1 MNNRVSFESHL
12 FIMKKYRIVTVTIAG
27 ETQMERKPKVRII
40 PATNKE
46 IRIQRVGIYARVSTA
61 GKAQLRSLATQISGL
76 TRYVAKQEGWL
87 LTDIYMDVD
96 SAKTGSDRR
105 EFTRLLTDCKNHNLD
120 YVITKSLSR
129 FGRDNV
135 EVLKAVR
142 LLQESGVK
150 IYFMEEDLDVDKNYD
165 ELELTIRTAINQSEN
180 EHRSENIRMGMK
192 FRAEHGLSGLYK
204 KPCFGYKKN
213 DEGYL
218 VPDEKQAPIVK
229 RIYELYLSGK
239 SIIGIIKTLAEEKIP
254 SPTGRETWSKKTI
267 TTILTNAK
275 YTGNVQVLKSDPG
288 RNSYCMWDAHEA
300 IISREDF
307 AQVQREI
314 ERRTKKKRK
323 YESAASAL
331 VKEINW
337 SEPINNIGPVELRQE
352 DHEINWPEP
361 HGR

>member
-1 MNNRVSFESHL
+1 MPVSAQQE
-12 FIMKKYRIVTVTIAG
+12 
-27 ETQMERKPKVRII
+27 
-40 PATNKE
+40 
-46 IRIQRVGIYARVSTA
+46 
-61 GKAQLRSLATQISGL
+61 KAQLRSLATQISGL
-76 TRYVAKQEGWL
+76 TRYVARHEGWL

-105 EFTRLLTDCKNHNLD
+105 EFTRLLTDCKNHDLD

-150 IYFMEEDLDVDKNYD
+150 IYFMEEDLDVDKNYN
-165 ELELTIRTAINQSEN
+165 EIELTIRTAINQSEN

-229 RIYELYLSGK
+229 RIDELYLSGT

-275 YTGNVQVLKSDPG
+275 YTGNVQVLKSNPG
-288 RNSYCMWDAHEA
+288 RSSYCMWDTHEA
-300 IISREDF
+300 LISREDF
-307 AQVQREI
+307 AQVQKEI
-314 ERRTKKKRK
+314 DRRTKKKRK
-323 YESAASAL
+323 YESSASAL

-337 SEPINNIGPVELRQE
+337 SQPINHTGPVELRLE
-352 DHEINWPEP
+352 DHEINWPESE
-361 HGR
+361 R

>member
-1 MNNRVSFESHL
+1 
-12 FIMKKYRIVTVTIAG
+12 
-27 ETQMERKPKVRII
+27 MERNPKVRII
-40 PATNKE
+40 PAKVEN
-46 IRIQRVGIYARVSTA
+46 IRIEKVGIYARVSTA
-61 GKAQLRSLATQISGL
+61 GKAQLRSLAAQISGL
-76 TRYVAKQEGWL
+76 TRYVAKREDWL
-87 LTDIYMDVD
+87 LIDIYMDVD
-96 SAKTGSDRR
+96 SAKTGSERR
-105 EFTRLLTDCKNHNLD
+105 EFTRLLTDCKNHELD

-150 IYFMEEDLDVDKNYD
+150 IYFMEEDIDVDKNYD

-213 DEGYL
+213 DKGNL
-218 VPDEKQAPIVK
+218 VPDEKQAEIVK
-229 RIYELYLSGK
+229 RIYELYLSGT
-239 SIIGIIKTLAEEKIP
+239 SIIGIINTLAEEQIP
-254 SPTGRETWSKKTI
+254 SPHGSKTWSKKTI
-267 TTILTNAK
+267 STILTNAK

-307 AQVQREI
+307 AQVQKEI

-337 SEPINNIGPVELRQE
+337 SEPINYTGPAELKQE
-352 DHEINWPEP
+352 NREINWQEPE
-361 HGR
+361 GR